1 MKLSVIIPAYNVA
14 EYIGECLDSIVNQTY
29 RNLEI
34 IVVNDGS
41 TDNTREIIG
50 QFENDERIIVI
61 DKLNGG
67 LSDARNAGINI
78 VSGDLIT
85 FVDGDDRLSTDC
97 YEHNIQYFL
106 EDKSLDMLQFPV
118 MFDWQ
123 SDHEY
128 LRKPANC
135 IIQND
140 EIFASWWKNGLLIYS
155 AWNKIYRREIFQS
168 IRYPLGKC
176 FEDMYIV
183 PDLARVI
190 RIVIVSECGVYF
202 YRYRPGSILNSTL
215 TYEKHRDQ
223 LDAMLRIYEESLR
236 FPVLKKER
244 AEFWINIIW
253 WQFYSLHAYS
263 KCEREASISEFEKY
277 NLSTED
283 FITGRLSGK
292 NRLRILFLKIF
303 GFRLIFWGFQLWK
316 LLRKGLAR

>member
-14 EYIGECLDSIVNQTY
+14 EYIGECIDSVLGQTY
-29 RNLEI
+29 RDLEV

-41 TDNTREIIG
+41 TDNTRTVIAGYEH
-50 QFENDERIIVI
+50 DSRLVVI
-61 DKLNGG
+61 DKPNGG
-67 LSDARNAGINI
+67 LSDARNVGIARAT
-78 VSGDLIT
+78 GGLIT
-85 FVDGDDRLSTDC
+85 FLDGDDKVSDDC
-97 YEHNIQYFL
+97 YESNISYF
-106 EDKSLDMLQFPV
+106 EGEYSPDMVQFP
-118 MFDWQ
+118 MLIDWQ
-123 SDHEY
+123 SERQHLHMPKFCILQQEEVFPAWWQN
-128 LRKPANC
+128 RK
-135 IIQND
+135 
-140 EIFASWWKNGLLIYS
+140 LIYS
-155 AWNKIYRREIFQS
+155 AGNKIYRKEIFHS
-168 IRYPLGKC
+168 ISYPKGRC

-183 PDLARVI
+183 PELARVI

-215 TYEKHRDQ
+215 IYEKHRDQ
-223 LDAMLRIYEESLR
+223 LDAMLRIYKESLR

-277 NLSTED
+277 NLSTDD

-292 NRLRILFLKIF
+292 NKLRILFLKIF